1 MKLSSQR
8 LSRSNAGTAVILFF
22 LFMLSLVMMIPLVYA
37 LLQSLKPIEEI
48 FVYPPRFWV
57 KRPTLENFA
66 SLFRSASDLWV
77 PFSRYVFNSVFVA
90 GISTVVQV
98 LFASMAAY
106 PLSKHTFKG
115 KSFLFNTVIVAL
127 LFTGEVLFLPQYLL
141 VSVLGIVDSYWG
153 LILPSMAYPLGLY
166 LMRQNMLSF
175 PDAILEAARIDG
187 APERRIFWQIVMPNM
202 KAPLMTMLVFAFSAM
217 WSRSDASLI
226 YSEELKSLPTLLNQL
241 SSAGIARAGM
251 AAASTVLLMIPP
263 IIVFILTQ
271 SQVIEAMT
279 NSGMKD

>member
-1 MKLSSQR
+1 MR
-8 LSRSNAGTAVILFF
+8 LSAKKINRSNGGTAVILFF
-22 LFMLSLVMMIPLVYA
+22 LFLLSLLMVVPLVYA

-57 KRPTLENFA
+57 KRPTADNFA
-66 SLFRSASDLWV
+66 SIFRSAGDLWV
-77 PFSRYVFNSVFVA
+77 PFSRYVFNSLFIA
-90 GISTVVQV
+90 GVSTAIQV
-98 LFASMAAY
+98 IFASMAAY
-106 PLSKHTFKG
+106 PLAKHRFKG
-115 KSFLFNTVIVAL
+115 QNFLFNLVMIAL

-141 VSVLGIVDSYWG
+141 VSLLGIVDSYWG

-175 PDAILEAARIDG
+175 PDSILEAARMDG
-187 APERRIFWQIVMPNM
+187 AAERYTFWKIVMPNM
-202 KAPLMTMLVFAFSAM
+202 KAPLMTMIVFAFSAM
-217 WSRSDASLI
+217 WSRSDATLI
-226 YSEELKSLPTLLNQL
+226 YSEELKSLPTLLSQL

-279 NSGMKD
+279 NSGIKE